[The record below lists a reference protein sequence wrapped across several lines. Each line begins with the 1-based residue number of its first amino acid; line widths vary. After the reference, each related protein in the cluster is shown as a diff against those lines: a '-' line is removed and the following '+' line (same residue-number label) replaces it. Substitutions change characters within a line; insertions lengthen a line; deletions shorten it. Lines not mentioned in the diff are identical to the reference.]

1 MKRPALVVTTIAALF
16 MVGAISS
23 FVAYRAGQRHSLGLQ
38 KGTLVGT
45 LSALEDIR
53 RGDIQGATKR
63 IESLCFM
70 SAVVLMADEHYQSD
84 FSVRTFTPTLVSY
97 RQSYR
102 TNQADW
108 TPTEQRLENL
118 LTQAR

>member
-1 MKRPALVVTTIAALF
+1 MKRSTLIIAAVAALLT
-16 MVGAISS
+16 VGALSS
-23 FVAYRAGQRHSLGLQ
+23 FIAYRAGQRHSLGLQ

-45 LSALEDIR
+45 LAALEDIR
-53 RGDIQGATKR
+53 RGDVQSGTRR

-70 SAVVLMADEHYQSD
+70 SAVVLMADDHYQSD
-84 FSVRTFTPTLVSY
+84 FAVRTFTPTLISY

-108 TPTEQRLENL
+108 TPMEQRLESL
-118 LTQAR
+118 LTQTR